1 MSETFSIHLD
11 QITDA
16 VKQAIP
22 GAALKA
28 MEHVHQV
35 AVQKT
40 PHVSGNLAGGS
51 HVDARP
57 DGADLTYE
65 GPYARYQEYGI
76 SKNGH
81 ELRHDVGGGQSH
93 FLVTSIIQETPKVL
107 EIVTEELRKVID

>member
-16 VKQAIP
+16 VREAIP
-22 GAALKA
+22 AAAFKA
-28 MEHVHQV
+28 MEHLHTV
-35 AVQKT
+35 AVEKT
-40 PHVSGNLAGGS
+40 PLMTGNLRSES

-81 ELRHDVGGGQSH
+81 ELRHETGQS
-93 FLVTSIIQETPKVL
+93 FYLITSVIQETPKVL